1 MRYYMAMKSTSRI
14 LELVE
19 RLGML
24 LRADLRR
31 IGTETALQPVHLQA
45 LQYLARCNRYSNTP
59 AALGAYLGQTKGTV
73 SQSLKVMERQGYLE
87 KHEDP
92 EDRRV
97 VRLALTAKAR
107 SLLERVDPPDAWAAA
122 EQSLAPAQH
131 EAVAEGLEALLRSL
145 QKAHGGRAF
154 GVCAHCRHFQSD
166 PSGAH
171 RCGLTGEP
179 LSEQESLLICQEQ
192 EERISA

>member
-1 MRYYMAMKSTSRI
+1 MKRTSRI

-24 LRADLRR
+24 LRAELRR
-31 IGTETALQPVHLQA
+31 IGTETALQPVHVQA

-73 SQSLKVMERQGYLE
+73 SQSLKVMQRQGYLD

-92 EDRRV
+92 DDRRV
-97 VRLALTAKAR
+97 VRLVLTPKAR
-107 SLLERVDPPDAWAAA
+107 SLLERIDPPNDWTAA
-122 EQSLAPAQH
+122 EQSLTPSQR
-131 EAVAEGLEALLRSL
+131 EAVATGLEALLRAL
-145 QKAHGGRAF
+145 QRAHGGRAF
-154 GVCAHCRHFQSD
+154 GVCADCRHFQTD

-179 LSEQESLLICQEQ
+179 LSEQDSLLICQDQ

>member
-1 MRYYMAMKSTSRI
+1 MRRTSRI

-24 LRADLRR
+24 LRAELRR
-31 IGTETALQPVHLQA
+31 IGTETALQPVHVQA

-73 SQSLKVMERQGYLE
+73 SQSLKVMQRQGYLD
-87 KHEDP
+87 KYEDP
-92 EDRRV
+92 DDRRV
-97 VRLALTAKAR
+97 VRLVLTPKAR
-107 SLLERVDPPDAWAAA
+107 SLLERVDQPGDWAAA
-122 EQSLAPAQH
+122 ERSLSPAQR
-131 EAVAEGLEALLRSL
+131 EAVATGLEALLRAL
-145 QKAHGGRAF
+145 QRAHGGRAF
-154 GVCAHCRHFQSD
+154 GVCADCRHFQTD
-166 PSGAH
+166 PSGTH

-179 LSEQESLLICQEQ
+179 LSEQESLLICQDQ

>member
-1 MRYYMAMKSTSRI
+1 MRYHIAMKPTSRI
-14 LELVE
+14 VELVE

-24 LRADLRR
+24 LRAELRR
-31 IGTETALQPVHLQA
+31 IGTETALQPVHAQA

-97 VRLALTAKAR
+97 ARLMLTPKAYT
-107 SLLERVDPPDAWAAA
+107 LLERIDPPDAWAAA
-122 EQSLAPAQH
+122 EQSLAPAQRA
-131 EAVAEGLEALLRSL
+131 AVAAGLEALLRAL
-145 QKAHGGRAF
+145 QQAQGGRAF
-154 GVCAHCRHFQSD
+154 GVCADCRHFERN
-166 PSGAH
+166 PSGDH
-171 RCGLTGEP
+171 RCGLTGEALTEP
-179 LSEQESLLICQEQ
+179 ETHLICQEQ
-192 EERISA
+192 EERVPG